1 MASVLAATTTK
12 LLKFQ
17 PIGGGLLVLGRCVV
31 AALAVSALEHNVIAR
46 HNPSSFPIA
55 NCRFYYSSLNAHPI
69 GNLVIRQLH

>member
-17 PIGGGLLVLGRCVV
+17 PVGRGFLILSRRVV
-31 AALAVSALEHNVIAR
+31 AALAIRALEHNVIAR

-55 NCRFYYSSLNAHPI
+55 NWQMPI
-69 GNLVIRQLH
+69 

>member
-12 LLKFQ
+12 FLKLQ
-17 PIGGGLLVLGRCVV
+17 PVGGGLLILGCCVV

-55 NCRFYYSSLNAHPI
+55 NLPI
-69 GNLVIRQLH
+69 ADLTTRR